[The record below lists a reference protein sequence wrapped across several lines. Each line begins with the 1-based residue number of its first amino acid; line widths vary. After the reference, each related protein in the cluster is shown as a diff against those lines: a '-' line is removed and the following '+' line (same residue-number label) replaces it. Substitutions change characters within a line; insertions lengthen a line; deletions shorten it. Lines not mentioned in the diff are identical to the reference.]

1 MSTLTDRGGSVAA
14 LASGQRVPG
23 SIADC
28 DRALALLR
36 VMVRSGTVAER
47 RMARIAVD
55 DVLDRR
61 NELERKVKRS

>member
-1 MSTLTDRGGSVAA
+1 MAA
-14 LASGQRVPG
+14 VASGERVPE

-36 VMVRSGTVAER
+36 TLVRSGTVEER
-47 RMARIAVD
+47 SVARIAID

-61 NELERKVKRS
+61 NELMLELARMGAQS